1 MKKQFGGLVAAGL
14 SAKRLILFSLAALL
28 MVGPSP
34 AKAGLL
40 VPGGTNLPPDAL
52 DLPGKLTTADVSGPI
67 LKDTGLL
74 PYSFG
79 GGAEMGTL
87 RELVVADALN
97 PFGAGKLSFVY
108 QVHVALGDITR
119 ITGGSYAGFLTD
131 VAEFASHLPLILTGT
146 HGADSADRVTLGNG
160 GATVGFNFD
169 PAIVPDAGLTDTTL
183 ALIVRTNADLFQPGF
198 IGLQD
203 TGAQQFDGW
212 TPAPTP
218 EPASILL
225 AGFGAAS
232 MLGYGWKR
240 RKVTA
245 CQAAL

>member
-1 MKKQFGGLVAAGL
+1 MRAISWEGLAV
-14 SAKRLILFSLAALL
+14 KRLLLFSFAVLL
-28 MVGPSP
+28 IVGVSP

-40 VPGGTNLPPDAL
+40 VPGGTNLPPDLL
-52 DLPGKLTTADVSGPI
+52 DIPGKLTTADAAGPI
-67 LKDTGLL
+67 LTDTGLL
-74 PYSFG
+74 SYNFG
-79 GGAEMGTL
+79 GGTEMGTV
-87 RELVVADALN
+87 REIVVADALN
-97 PFGAGKLSFVY
+97 PFGAGQLSFLY
-108 QVHVALGDITR
+108 QVHVTLGDITR

-131 VAEFASHLPLILTGT
+131 VAEFAPHPPFIVTGT
-146 HGADSADRVTLGNG
+146 RGASSADRSGGGTG

-169 PAIVPDAGLTDTTL
+169 PVIFPDAGITDTTL
-183 ALIVRTNADLFQPGF
+183 TLIVRTNAALFQAGF

-212 TPAPTP
+212 VPAAAVP

-225 AGFGAAS
+225 VGFGAAG

-245 CQAAL
+245 